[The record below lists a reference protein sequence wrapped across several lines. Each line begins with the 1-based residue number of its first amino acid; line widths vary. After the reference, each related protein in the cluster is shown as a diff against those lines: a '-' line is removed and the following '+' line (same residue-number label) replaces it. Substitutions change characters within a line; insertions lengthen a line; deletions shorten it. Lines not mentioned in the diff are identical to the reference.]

1 MSANRRQFSRIR
13 FRTDARLYPPGQEAD
28 VEIVDLSLRGAL
40 VAAPPEVYAS
50 LGTPCTLR
58 LRLDELGTTIRM
70 ETTVV
75 HREGG
80 YYGLYCR
87 EIDLD
92 SITHLRRLVEL
103 NLGDEGL
110 LHREL
115 DRLSAG

>member
-1 MSANRRQFSRIR
+1 MPANRRQFSRIR
-13 FRTDARLYPPGQEAD
+13 FRTDARLYLPSLETD

-40 VAAPPEVYAS
+40 VAAPAEVYAAV
-50 LGTPCTLR
+50 GTPCTLR

-80 YYGLYCR
+80 YYGLHCR

-115 DRLSAG
+115 DRLGPS